1 MKIIVNSKIYLTQ
14 ISKEDKPA
22 LLKYINDKDIY
33 NNTLKIPYP
42 YTEKDADEWI
52 NFVFESK
59 QSEGMLKHWAI
70 KNEND
75 ELIGGVGFHTKY
87 GSISHKDEIGYWLA
101 KPFWNKGI
109 MTDVVKK
116 ICEIGF
122 TEFNLSRIE
131 AAVFITNNASKKV
144 LEKNFF
150 SYEGTLRKFYLKN
163 EIPVDVDIYA
173 RIL

>member
-1 MKIIVNSKIYLTQ
+1 
-14 ISKEDKPA
+14 
-22 LLKYINDKDIY
+22 
-33 NNTLKIPYP
+33 
-42 YTEKDADEWI
+42 
-52 NFVFESK
+52 
-59 QSEGMLKHWAI
+59 
-70 KNEND
+70 
-75 ELIGGVGFHTKY
+75 
-87 GSISHKDEIGYWLA
+87 
-101 KPFWNKGI
+101 

-131 AAVFITNNASKKV
+131 AAVFSTNNASKKV

-163 EIPVDVDIYA
+163 EIPVDVDIYV